1 MALKTFDASLVQV
14 LNGVD
19 TYSFKVLSTSSEV
32 ATTIVENRP
41 ISVRANGM
49 LAFGG
54 SIKEISSQ
62 KNGLIKTVLAET
74 PFAKVRDTTVSE
86 EYARGMTKT
95 STLMR
100 EICTEGVR
108 INYLASVDPP
118 IKYAFRN
125 GTIISHIN
133 TLCSLSG
140 LNWRNETVSATSC
153 IITISNSGDIAS
165 DVPVFVENKDI
176 FNLTLDTSLFKKYTK
191 VTVIGVEKEV
201 AGHTCTAS
209 LQSATHLI
217 LDCDDGE
224 VGNEEVLPPGVTYS
238 YLSPANTYKRVLLD
252 YGAQL
257 KGWDGTGYAL
267 IGSEVIKYS
276 SKSGNTLLGVEREVW
291 STCAA
296 DTYVRG
302 DPVVHADYLY
312 VKFPPGV
319 TAFVDPATTLFK
331 IGAEIIKAETVDSSR
346 IKLATISAADGYQEG
361 RGLEF
366 NSDMRRWITNP
377 LNIYSHKHGT
387 PIVPIYPHLDY
398 TEPASTLAVTIH
410 GQGIVTK
417 DGIDKLAYGVLTN
430 IQNGILSGKFTYSA
444 GDFSD
449 ISIGVG
455 QKCIIKTATVKT
467 GRSNIISP
475 ATEYEVLIYSM
486 TRRQNKLM
494 EVEFGNVTPET
505 IAMLKSGEYALQAA
519 VKKHEKFKETDLSYV
534 SVSGK
539 TGVYGP
545 GNTQIKLVW

>member
-41 ISVRANGM
+41 ISIKANGM

-95 STLMR
+95 SILMR
-100 EICTEGVR
+100 EICPDGVH
-108 INYLASVDPP
+108 INYLAPVDPP
-118 IKYAFRN
+118 VKYAFRN

-133 TLCSLSG
+133 TLCSLNG
-140 LNWRNETVSATSC
+140 LNWRNETISATSC

-209 LQSATHLI
+209 LQGATHLI

-224 VGNEEVLPPGVTYS
+224 VGYEEILHPDLEYA
-238 YLSPANTYKRVLLD
+238 YLSSVNRYRRVLLD
-252 YGAQL
+252 YGAEL
-257 KGWDGTGYAL
+257 KGWEGTEYAQ
-267 IGSEVIKYS
+267 IGSEIIKYS
-276 SKSGNTLLGVEREVW
+276 SKSGNTLLGVER
-291 STCAA
+291 AA
-296 DTYVRG
+296 WNSWVNDTHVPG
-302 DPVVHADYLY
+302 DPVVHADKLY
-312 VKFPPGV
+312 VKLPAGV
-319 TAFVDPATTLFK
+319 TTFTDPGTNLYK
-331 IGAEIIKAETVDSSR
+331 IGNEIIKANGVTSSVLV
-346 IKLATISAADGYQEG
+346 LATVSATDWYQEG

-366 NSDMRRWITNP
+366 NSDMKRWVTNP

-387 PIVPIYPHLDY
+387 PIVPIYSHLDY

-455 QKCIIKTATVKT
+455 QKCIIQTATVKT
-467 GRSNIISP
+467 GPTNIVSP

-519 VKKHEKFKETDLSYV
+519 VKKHEKFKETDLS
-534 SVSGK
+534 SISISGK